1 VSQVAMTV
9 TWLREYSLL
18 KVYGPIRKSDVG
30 AFARALSH
38 TLSFSSLPV
47 AVDLREAETIHPK
60 AVSEMV
66 AVLNTPFPAR
76 LVEVLVSDRRP
87 GLGDSVAD
95 SLYERPGEVPKHRP

>member
-1 VSQVAMTV
+1 MSV
-9 TWLREYSLL
+9 TRLREYSLL
-18 KVYGPIRKSDVG
+18 KVYGPIRKSDAA

-38 TLSFSSLPV
+38 TLRFSSLPV

-66 AVLNTPFPAR
+66 GVLKTSFPAI
-76 LVEVLVSDRRP
+76 LVEVLVSDRD

-95 SLYERPGEVPKHRP
+95 SLNDRPRQVPRHRP